1 VSRSTPTTMLALT
14 DDEMRDYWLHSLDF
28 PLTSIRDDEHLD
40 RAIAR
45 VDALIDQDTL
55 SDGDEVYLNALSDL
69 IALYES
75 AHVTLPRVS
84 GVNILRHLMEAR
96 DLEQKDLVPLLG
108 NTSTVPEVL
117 SGKRRLTMAHIKRLS
132 SFFHVPADVFID

>member
-1 VSRSTPTTMLALT
+1 M
-14 DDEMRDYWLHSLDF
+14 HNLDF
-28 PLTSIRDDEHLD
+28 PLTSIRDDEHLA
-40 RAIAR
+40 RAITR

-55 SDGDEVYLNALSDL
+55 SMGDDLYLDALSDL

-84 GVNILRHLMEAR
+84 GLDILRHLMEAH

-108 NTSTVPEVL
+108 NKSTVSEML
-117 SGKRRLTMAHIKRLS
+117 SGKRRLAIAHIKRLS
-132 SFFHVPADVFID
+132 SFFHVPADVFIDCEPDGEGDG